1 MVASSYGRWI
11 FSTAAARFDLEREA
25 VERSL
30 DAICQT
36 RLADFPETVAA
47 AMSYGLK
54 SPGKRLRPILTVL
67 AYEACGGKSDVMLL
81 ACGPE
86 LIHAYSL
93 IHDDLPCI
101 DDDDMRRG
109 RPTVHKV
116 HGARAAIVAG
126 LAMIPLAAAVV
137 RDGCDRIHSSP
148 ATQTK
153 ILRILLSAAGEA
165 GMIGGQAMDL
175 AGEGL
180 ALPLEEREQIHSA
193 KTAALIAASL
203 QIGGLAAEAS
213 TEDTAALGRFG
224 RAIGLAFQIM
234 DDVLDVTS
242 TPGVLGKTTGRD
254 AALGKSSYPALLGVE
269 AARKRAGALV
279 EDGSAALGRRDLLTP
294 GLSQVANF
302 MLTRNS

>member
-11 FSTAAARFDLEREA
+11 FSIASPRFDLEREA

-36 RLADFPETVAA
+36 RLAAFPQTVAA

-54 SPGKRLRPILTVL
+54 SPGKRLRPIMTIL
-67 AYEACGGKSDVMLL
+67 AYEACGGESDIMLL

-86 LIHAYSL
+86 IIHAYSL
-93 IHDDLPCI
+93 IHDDLPCM
-101 DDDDMRRG
+101 DDDEIRRG

-116 HGARAAIVAG
+116 YGARAAIVAG

-137 RDGCDRIHSSP
+137 RDGCDQIH
-148 ATQTK
+148 ATTATHIN
-153 ILRILLSAAGEA
+153 ILRTLLSAAGDT

-180 ALPLEEREQIHSA
+180 ALPLEERERIHSA

-213 TEDTAALGRFG
+213 AEDTEALAQFG
-224 RAIGLAFQIM
+224 RDIGLAFQIM

-254 AALGKSSYPALLGVE
+254 AELGKSSYPALLGVE
-269 AARKRAGALV
+269 GARKRAEALV
-279 EDGSAALGRRDLLTP
+279 ADGSAALARRDLLTP